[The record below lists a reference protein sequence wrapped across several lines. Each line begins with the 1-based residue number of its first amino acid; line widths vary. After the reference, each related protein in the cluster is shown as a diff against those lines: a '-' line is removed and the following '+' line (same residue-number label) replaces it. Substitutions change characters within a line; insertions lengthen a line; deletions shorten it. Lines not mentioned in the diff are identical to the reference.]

1 MEYKVNPL
9 KEVVNNF
16 REYGNRP
23 SLEVLTLAIEGSG
36 VQSLSPF
43 ELETNLISS
52 ASKDEKHSFYSTAV
66 ELVQRNPERWPR
78 GAGSLE
84 D

>member
-16 REYGNRP
+16 REHGNRP
-23 SLEVLTLAIEGSG
+23 SIEVLSLALKGSG

-52 ASKDEKHSFYSTAV
+52 ASKDVEHSFHSTAV
-66 ELVQRNPERWPR
+66 ELVQGNPERWPQ